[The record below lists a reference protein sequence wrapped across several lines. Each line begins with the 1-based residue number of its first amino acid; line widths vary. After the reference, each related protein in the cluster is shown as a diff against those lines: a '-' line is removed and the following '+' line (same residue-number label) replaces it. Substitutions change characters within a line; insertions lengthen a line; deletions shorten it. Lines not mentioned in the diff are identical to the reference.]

1 MAKPTTYAVP
11 ICVTLTLLL
20 FAGMII
26 GLIKSAPLI
35 IILFLLPSVIYEA
48 YRTEGKSTIWASWA
62 MLAVILIEIVLVFFK
77 IDFNLAAFLG
87 SEGQYVA
94 GYFVPFGDVRVL
106 FPTIMGVLSI
116 ILFVRTAGIYTRW
129 LSVLIIIGSL
139 SIIYTIDAAIFKEIL
154 RIGIKEGLNRIRY

>member
-1 MAKPTTYAVP
+1 MAKPTAYAVP
-11 ICVTLTLLL
+11 ICVTLSLLL
-20 FAGMII
+20 LVGMVI
-26 GLIKSAPLI
+26 GSVRSNPLI
-35 IILFLLPSVIYEA
+35 TILFLLPSVVYEA

-77 IDFNLAAFLG
+77 IHFNLATFLG

-94 GYFVPFGDVRVL
+94 GYFVPFGDIRVL

-116 ILFVRTAGIYTRW
+116 ILFARTEGIYTRW

-139 SIIYTIDAAIFKEIL
+139 SVIYTLDSAIFKELL
-154 RIGIKEGLNRIRY
+154 RIGIREGLNNIHF

>member
-1 MAKPTTYAVP
+1 MAKPITYAVP
-11 ICVTLTLLL
+11 VCVALTLLL
-20 FAGMII
+20 LVGMVI
-26 GLIKSAPLI
+26 GLLKSNALI
-35 IILFLLPSVIYEA
+35 IVLFLLPSVVYEA

-77 IDFNLAAFLG
+77 INFNLAAFLG

-94 GYFVPFGDVRVL
+94 GYFVPFGDIRVL

-139 SIIYTIDAAIFKEIL
+139 AVIYTLDSAIFREIL
-154 RIGIKEGLNRIRY
+154 KIGIKQGLNNIHF